1 MNVSTKIMR
10 ICGKSGSSVKC
21 VDDFRIALTEKP
33 RLFNKQKYSQDCQL
47 SILLLPSNTA
57 TFFHFNTSKNVDKAL
72 KNHYIISNKTSINKD
87 KNTCKKQVY
96 N

>member
-1 MNVSTKIMR
+1 MGNVLFN
-10 ICGKSGSSVKC
+10 GSSVKC
-21 VDDFRIALTEKP
+21 VDAFRVASTEKP
-33 RLFNKQKYSQDCQL
+33 SLFNKQKYSQDSQL

-72 KNHYIISNKTSINKD
+72 KNHYIISSKISINKD
-87 KNTCKKQVY
+87 KNMCKKQVC

>member
-1 MNVSTKIMR
+1 MGNVLFN
-10 ICGKSGSSVKC
+10 GSSVKY
-21 VDDFRIALTEKP
+21 VDVFRIASTEKP
-33 RLFNKQKYSQDCQL
+33 RLFNKQKYSQDCHL
-47 SILLLPSNTA
+47 SILFYPPDTA

-72 KNHYIISNKTSINKD
+72 KNHYIISNKISINED